1 MRKVI
6 HAGLIA
12 GAATVVLAGV
22 SVTEVYAFEVSKVEL
37 GVADSGGSSCPRDAK
52 ITAWAH
58 TDGPGTVKF
67 VIRNDSGGKTG
78 VLSANAV
85 KGPTG
90 NYLATYSHTF
100 KITTD
105 VDIKYMA
112 EVVGHPKISKW
123 VPLKAKC
130 GPQPRKNVTT
140 SKSGAKPPA
149 RAVSDD
155 DGPKPR
161 KTTSTKSSGGG
172 PKAKH
177 TSESEDKGKP
187 TSGGGKPIP
196 SGGGK
201 PIPSGGKPIA
211 TCKPMISVTRTLA
224 VTRAGGLATAR
235 AAWQSTALAA
245 HGAAYARWSN
255 AKDQSSSCS
264 RKGLTFNCTVKARP
278 CKG

>member
-1 MRKVI
+1 MRKVT

-12 GAATVVLAGV
+12 GAATVALSGGSA
-22 SVTEVYAFEVSKVEL
+22 TAVYAFEVSKVEL
-37 GVADSGGSSCPRDAK
+37 GVADSGSSSCPRDAK

-58 TDGPGTVKF
+58 TDGPGVVKF

-90 NYLATYSHTF
+90 NYLATYSQTF

-149 RAVSDD
+149 RATSDD

-161 KTTSTKSSGGG
+161 KTTSTKSSSGG
-172 PKAKH
+172 PKARH
-177 TSESEDKGKP
+177 ISESENKGKP
-187 TSGGGKPIP
+187 ASGGSKPN
-196 SGGGK
+196 S
-201 PIPSGGKPIA
+201 SGGKPVA
-211 TCKPMISVTRTLA
+211 TCKPMISATRTLA

-245 HGAAYARWSN
+245 HGTAYARWSN

>member
-140 SKSGAKPPA
+140 SKSGAKPPTRSA
-149 RAVSDD
+149 SDD

-161 KTTSTKSSGGG
+161 KTSSTKSSSGG

-177 TSESEDKGKP
+177 ISESKNKGKP
-187 TSGGGKPIP
+187 ASGDSKPN
-196 SGGGK
+196 S
-201 PIPSGGKPIA
+201 SGGKPVA
-211 TCKPMISVTRTLA
+211 TCKPMISATRTLA
-224 VTRAGGLATAR
+224 ATRAGGLASAR

-245 HGAAYARWSN
+245 YGTAYARWSN